1 MSNKLPA
8 DAFSVGLTGGIG
20 SGKTMV
26 ADMFAARGAAIID
39 TDHIARQLTAP
50 GGIAIPAIRAQFGE
64 AFLMADGAMNRVKMR
79 ETVFADPVA
88 KKQLEFILHPLIRS
102 ETDRA
107 AAQARGVYLMFVVPL
122 LVESGTWKQRTSRV
136 LVVDSR
142 EQLQVERVM
151 SRSGLTEVQV
161 RAIMA
166 TQASRETRLAAA
178 DDVIVNDGEAVAL
191 VPQIERLHAL
201 YSSLAESNQT
211 KHM

>member
-39 TDHIARQLTAP
+39 TDHIAHQLTAP

-88 KKQLEFILHPLIRS
+88 KRQLEFILHPLIRS

-107 AAQARGVYLMFVVPL
+107 AARARGVYLMFVVPL

>member
-1 MSNKLPA
+1 
-8 DAFSVGLTGGIG
+8 
-20 SGKTMV
+20 
-26 ADMFAARGAAIID
+26 
-39 TDHIARQLTAP
+39 
-50 GGIAIPAIRAQFGE
+50 
-64 AFLMADGAMNRVKMR
+64 MNRVKMR

-88 KKQLEFILHPLIRS
+88 KRQLEFILHPLIRS

-178 DDVIVNDGEAVAL
+178 DDVIVNDGEAMAL

-211 KHM
+211 KHV

>member
-1 MSNKLPA
+1 MSKKLPA
-8 DAFSVGLTGGIG
+8 NAFSVGLTGGIG

-39 TDHIARQLTAP
+39 TDHIAHQLTAP

-88 KKQLEFILHPLIRS
+88 KRQLEFILHPLIRS

-178 DDVIVNDGEAVAL
+178 DDVIVNDGEAMAL

-211 KHM
+211 KHV

>member
-1 MSNKLPA
+1 MSKKLPA
-8 DAFSVGLTGGIG
+8 NAFSVGLTGGIG

-26 ADMFAARGAAIID
+26 ADMFAVRGAAIID
-39 TDHIARQLTAP
+39 TDHIAHQLTAP

-88 KKQLEFILHPLIRS
+88 KRQLEFILHPLIRS

>member
-1 MSNKLPA
+1 MSKKLPA
-8 DAFSVGLTGGIG
+8 NAFSVGLTGGIG

-26 ADMFAARGAAIID
+26 ADMFAVRGAAIID
-39 TDHIARQLTAP
+39 TDHIAHQLTAP

-88 KKQLEFILHPLIRS
+88 KRQLEFILHPLIRS

-211 KHM
+211 KHV

>member
-39 TDHIARQLTAP
+39 TDHIAHQLTAA

-79 ETVFADPVA
+79 EAVFADPVA

-142 EQLQVERVM
+142 EQLQVERVI

-178 DDVIVNDGEAVAL
+178 DDVIVNDGEAAAL

-211 KHM
+211 KHV